1 MRALVFVRLAQKV
14 VMQNYGDFVDV
25 IVLYQWQYRLVRN
38 VNLKDVKDKGTVV
51 PVHAVKA

>member
-38 VNLKDVKDKGTVV
+38 VNLKDVKGKGTVV